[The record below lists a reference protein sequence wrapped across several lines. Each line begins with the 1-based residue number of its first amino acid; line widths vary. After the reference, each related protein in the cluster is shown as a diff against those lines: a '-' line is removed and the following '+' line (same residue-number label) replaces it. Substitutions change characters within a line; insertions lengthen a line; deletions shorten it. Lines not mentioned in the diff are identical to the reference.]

1 MDVSK
6 LQVGKPREEKL
17 QLIKGNRIPEDHS
30 SSSFKN
36 LQILVRLLEAKDILA
51 ADRGGTSDP
60 YATLEVEQE
69 KFTSQVQKKTLKP
82 KWKEKFRFQLG
93 SYPRSRSEEDRK
105 KNRTLWKKVRKK
117 VRL

>member
-1 MDVSK
+1 MPVSAPE
-6 LQVGKPREEKL
+6 LGASLSRF
-17 QLIKGNRIPEDHS
+17 LIKSLIRCLCLCSP
-30 SSSFKN
+30 
-36 LQILVRLLEAKDILA
+36 
-51 ADRGGTSDP
+51 DP